1 MSSLSSTN
9 KNNNKYSNKHKSYR
23 ILKMDSLSYKVAIL
37 VTNIKKATL
46 PAYYNFMQSAKGHNF
61 MRKFGPFVVF
71 MFFATQLL
79 HAFLFYT
86 VFGPAL

>member
-1 MSSLSSTN
+1 MDALST
-9 KNNNKYSNKHKSYR
+9 
-23 ILKMDSLSYKVAIL
+23 KVSIF
-37 VTNIKKATL
+37 VTDFKKATL
-46 PAYYNFMQSAKGHNF
+46 PVYYKFMQSARGHNF

-86 VFGPAL
+86 VFGPALSKKYKDYGILPIVL